1 MKCNFKKSN
10 NALCGNNAMLKD
22 KYCYW
27 HSKKIPESEKN
38 KKRSEG
44 GKNKII
50 KVNNR
55 FENYELNNISDVLK
69 LNTVL
74 INSVLQNKI
83 DLRIATGLT
92 YMLNLQIKG
101 IELISIEKRLDEVEK
116 QIEKVTVNIVHS
128 NNYN

>member
-10 NALCGNNAMLKD
+10 NEVCGNNAMNKD
-22 KYCYW
+22 TKCYW

-50 KVNNR
+50 KVNSR
-55 FENYELNNISDVLK
+55 FEDYELNNIADVLK

-83 DLRIATGLT
+83 NLRIATGIV

-101 IELISIEKRLDEVEK
+101 IELNQIVKRIDELENK
-116 QIEKVTVNIVHS
+116 FTE
-128 NNYN
+128 NNFNNNSYEL